1 MPFPDLRDQKQRR
14 SPEEL
19 LQHLKT
25 FHLDIRPS
33 VGIWYFS
40 PGGGRFH
47 EPYVEPLTI
56 EQRIELAAEMAR
68 FGVKGIEAHY
78 PTEVNPENLHLY
90 QQLERETGI
99 KLVGIGPFS
108 FYYRQFEFGTLSNP
122 YPKNRQAAYEMV
134 TGALQMV
141 KDAGACGMGLWP
153 GIDGYTVSYGHH
165 YYAMWDSFE
174 ETLAAAMDAVPGV
187 RVNIE
192 PKPYEPAPNNI
203 YRTTADGLLLARDVE
218 QRLQHPLNRQLL
230 AEGHAL
236 VGMQPEIGH
245 IRMGYE
251 DTPYVFSRI
260 LREGRLGHTHWN
272 SQPLGN
278 YDQDLNI
285 GVTEIQ
291 QAEAALY
298 ALKMYGYQ
306 GYYGI
311 DINPERMPV
320 TKAVAINCTALEIM
334 NERIEALPHE
344 QILECYFD
352 PANHRGTLEEILLE
366 TLRLARK

>member
-1 MPFPDLRDQKQRR
+1 VNLIDLRYQKERR

-19 LQHLKT
+19 LRHLGSFNLEIK
-25 FHLDIRPS
+25 PS
-33 VGIWYFS
+33 VGIWYFGAS
-40 PGGGRFH
+40 ASRFH
-47 EPYVEPLTI
+47 ETYGESFTI
-56 EQRIELAAEMAR
+56 EQRIEMAAEMAK

-78 PTEVNPENLHLY
+78 PTEVNEENLYLY
-90 QQLERETGI
+90 QQLEKEAGI
-99 KLVGIGPFS
+99 KLIGIGPFS
-108 FYYRQFEFGTLSNP
+108 FFYRDFEFGTISNP
-122 YPKNRQAAYEMV
+122 YKISRDKAYKMMV
-134 TGALQMV
+134 GALRLAR
-141 KDAGACGMGLWP
+141 DAGANGMGLWP

-165 YYAMWDSFE
+165 YYDMWDHYE
-174 ETLAAAMDAVPGV
+174 EALAAALDEVPGM

-192 PKPYEPAPNNI
+192 TKPYEPIPNNI
-203 YRTTADGLLLARDVE
+203 YRTTADGLLLAHDVE
-218 QRLQHPLNRQLL
+218 SRLKNPENKKLL
-230 AEGHAL
+230 AEGHSL

-260 LREGRLGHTHWN
+260 MREGRLGHTHWN

-298 ALKMYGYQ
+298 ALKMYGYRD
-306 GYYGI
+306 YFGI

-320 TKAVAINCTALEIM
+320 MKAVEINCNALSIM
-334 NERIEALPHE
+334 NERINELPHE
-344 QILECYFD
+344 RILDCYFD
-352 PANHRGTLEEILLE
+352 PANHRGDLEMILLE
-366 TLRLARK
+366 GLRKNR